1 VKIRKPEDEKFFKDV
16 VLKDILEEI
25 SNEDEIKTDSTARI
39 KKRKSSQKTFSV
51 KSLLFMAIA
60 ILLVLF
66 IITLFK
72 LVTESTEEVKPLS
85 QTPKVITTKTDAES
99 WKMPEDGG
107 DYKKITS
114 SKVLKETQ
122 IPKKVIKRNTIE
134 IKPKKSKPLP
144 PPSLKKTERELA
156 KEALRQQMLN

>member
-1 VKIRKPEDEKFFKDV
+1 MKIRKPEDEKFFKDV
-16 VLKDILEEI
+16 VLNDILEEI
-25 SNEDEIKTDSTARI
+25 SNEDEIKTDSIARI
-39 KKRKSSQKTFSV
+39 KKRKTSQKTFSV

-72 LVTESTEEVKPLS
+72 LVTESTAEVKPLS
-85 QTPKVITTKTDAES
+85 QTPKVTTTMTDEAS
-99 WKMPEDGG
+99 WKMPEDRG